1 MEGCDGNHYSLHTA
15 YVLLVSRA
23 LGGLALRPGALDE
36 RLAHNRCPE
45 ARELGLDRAAALAA
59 ALGVTLGVRLVRVR
73 VGVRVRASVRARV
86 RARVKA
92 RARVKLRARV
102 RVGLVS
108 ALLLRFESALS
119 LPFVAS
125 SVPAQ
130 VQAW

>member
-1 MEGCDGNHYSLHTA
+1 M
-15 YVLLVSRA
+15 LLVGRA
-23 LGGLALRPGALDE
+23 LGSLALHPSALDK

-102 RVGLVS
+102 RAGLVS

-119 LPFVAS
+119 LPPFVAS

-130 VQAW
+130 AQVW